1 MKLKQ
6 ALRIRCVSFNWP
18 RAKKN
23 FCAWVTNYIHCK
35 FLSLE
40 MPTFVLMSKVSPG
53 LNINVIF
60 LISVPL

>member
-1 MKLKQ
+1 MQGLPTGSQ
-6 ALRIRCVSFNWP
+6 
-18 RAKKN
+18 KN
-23 FCAWVTNYIHCK
+23 FCAWVTNYIRCK